1 MRSLVLAA
9 LLFQISETIEVH
21 VAEVDV
27 VVVDSAGKPVSGLTK
42 DDFELRADGRV
53 RPITNFYAIDRAALL
68 RESEPTSPSAS
79 PVPRPPSP
87 VPPTHLVIFIDQE
100 RLGLKQRNRVLASLG
115 KFVETH
121 LKAGVDAAVITYDHA
136 LKTRLQPTT
145 DHAAVLA
152 VIAEVEREAPRITE
166 MLSERRRIIQLIDDY
181 VELPIALDGPEHI
194 QSRVLMY
201 GEHQVLELQQSLA
214 AVETLMTRLRGVPGR
229 KVFVHVSSGLP
240 LQPGVELYDYF
251 ERHLKIP
258 LPLDKVGLQQMS
270 AYQRLA
276 ASAQSAGVAFYMI
289 DASGL
294 TLDEGSDM
302 GQRGDSRLDSGV
314 MRDNLRGPLQ
324 MLADET
330 GGKSIINENDFD
342 RAFTE
347 IEAQYTTY
355 YSLGFRVD
363 ADKKMHKV
371 DVRVKRPGLTVRTAR
386 AYRGRDAD
394 ERARDGVEAAF
405 DFPFEQNPLG
415 VAIQVGA
422 IEPAPHGG
430 ISVPIT
436 VTVAP
441 GKLVALVDGL
451 VKKGHVRC
459 YYEMR
464 DANGGASALRAVDEE
479 VVVIDDNEPV
489 ALQKVTGMKM
499 RRPGRYTLSMAVRD
513 LTSNDTSY
521 LIRAI
526 EVPAPR

>member
-1 MRSLVLAA
+1 
-9 LLFQISETIEVH
+9 
-21 VAEVDV
+21 
-27 VVVDSAGKPVSGLTK
+27 
-42 DDFELRADGRV
+42 
-53 RPITNFYAIDRAALL
+53 
-68 RESEPTSPSAS
+68 
-79 PVPRPPSP
+79 
-87 VPPTHLVIFIDQE
+87 
-100 RLGLKQRNRVLASLG
+100 
-115 KFVETH
+115 
-121 LKAGVDAAVITYDHA
+121 
-136 LKTRLQPTT
+136 
-145 DHAAVLA
+145 
-152 VIAEVEREAPRITE
+152 

-181 VELPIALDGPEHI
+181 VEMPIALDGPEHI

-258 LPLDKVGLQQMS
+258 LSLDKVGLQQMS

-276 ASAQSAGVAFYMI
+276 ASAQSAGVAFYTI

-294 TLDEGSDM
+294 TLDDGSDL
-302 GQRGDSRLDSGV
+302 GNRGDSRLDSGV

-371 DVRVKRPGLTVRTAR
+371 DVRVKRPGLTVRTAH
-386 AYRGRDAD
+386 AFRGRDAD

-526 EVPAPR
+526 EVPASR